1 MTWAGRSRSRSLALP
16 VSARTCRTWSS
27 GNVPAITP
35 RLTWSLTRMPA
46 GKPAAARAIAANPA
60 RDAGSVRLLLPNP
73 NGSGSRV
80 ELRSSPEPRRPDD
93 RRETATGRAAGEGR
107 RWRLP
112 AQRGRG
118 RAAAA
123 DGGRRGGPGRRG
135 PPRAHGRAPDLPE
148 RLPGA
153 GARHPA
159 RDLAAAGAEAA
170 DRAVLLPALPG
181 AAEDQREGPGRRHP
195 GGVDRRR

>member
-1 MTWAGRSRSRSLALP
+1 MTWAGRSRWRSLALP
-16 VSARTCRTWSS
+16 VSARTCCTWSS

-35 RLTWSLTRMPA
+35 RLIWSLRRTPA
-46 GKPAAARAIAANPA
+46 GRPAGTRAIVVA
-60 RDAGSVRLLLPNP
+60 RLRTSASMGRLRPYV
-73 NGSGSRV
+73 NGIGSRV
-80 ELRSSPEPRRPDD
+80 ELRSSPEPRRRDD

-123 DGGRRGGPGRRG
+123 DGGRRGRPGRRR
-135 PPRAHGRAPDLPE
+135 PPRAHGGAPDLPQ
-148 RLPGA
+148 RLPRP

-159 RDLAAAGAEAA
+159 GHAPAARAEAA
-170 DRAVLLPALPG
+170 DRPVLLPALPG
-181 AAEDQREGPGRRHP
+181 AAEDL
-195 GGVDRRR
+195 GGGAGG